1 VNAGLSWRR
10 RPAGDFCDG
19 RASKSTFGL
28 TFKLWIPGEK
38 FALECRCLID
48 RFRGPLCSSHS
59 GKIVMKST
67 VTGILRLAGVMLAFF
82 TTFAIAM
89 GAAGAYHLIKKIP
102 IPGDGGWD
110 YVAADSDARRL
121 YVSHDTEIVVL
132 DLDTGAIVGKISGG
146 PSMHG
151 AAIASEFGR
160 GFVSESNPGSV
171 VIFDL
176 KTLAKIGEV
185 RVGDDPNGIIYD
197 RFTKRIFTADRGSKR
212 ITAIDA
218 HTGEIAGTIEN
229 LGGRTEH
236 LASDESGHVFLNMQD
251 RNTVLKLDAKNLKVL
266 ETWPTDPCQAP
277 SSMDMDRVHAR
288 IFIGCRGAGMMIV
301 VDARSGKIVAMN
313 PIGGGVD
320 AAEFDPKTGLAY
332 FSTGADGILSIFRE
346 KSPDQYE
353 LVESVP
359 TQAGARTMAVD
370 RKTGRV
376 YVAVAELGPRPAPT
390 PENPRPRPPII
401 PGTFSVLVIGQ

>member
-1 VNAGLSWRR
+1 MKKYFAGIPRLAAGLS
-10 RPAGDFCDG
+10 AIF
-19 RASKSTFGL
+19 SL
-28 TFKLWIPGEK
+28 
-38 FALECRCLID
+38 
-48 RFRGPLCSSHS
+48 
-59 GKIVMKST
+59 
-67 VTGILRLAGVMLAFF
+67 
-82 TTFAIAM
+82 IAM
-89 GAAGAYHLIKKIP
+89 AAAAAGSYHLIKKIP

-110 YVAADSDARRL
+110 YVAADSEARRL
-121 YVSHDTEIVVL
+121 YVSHNTEIVVL
-132 DLDTGAIVGKISGG
+132 DLDTGAIIGKIAGG
-146 PSMHG
+146 PDMHG

-160 GFVSESNPGSV
+160 GFISESNPGSV

-197 RFTKRIFTADRGSKR
+197 HETKRIFTADRGSKR

-218 HTGEIAGTIEN
+218 RTGKIAGTIDK

-236 LASDESGHVFLNMQD
+236 LASDEAGHVFLNMQD
-251 RNTVLKLDAKNLKVL
+251 RNTTLKLDAKELKVL
-266 ETWPTDPCQAP
+266 ETWPTAPCEAP
-277 SSMDMDRVHAR
+277 SSMDMDRAHSR
-288 IFIGCRGAGMMIV
+288 IIIGCRGAGMMAV
-301 VDARSGKIVAMN
+301 LDAASGKVVATN

-320 AAEFDPKTGLAY
+320 AAEFDPKSGLAY
-332 FSTGADGILSIFRE
+332 FSTGADGALWIFRQ

-353 LVESVP
+353 LVERVP

-370 RKTGRV
+370 RNTGRV
-376 YVAVAELGPRPAPT
+376 YVAGAELGPRPTPT

>member
-1 VNAGLSWRR
+1 MFPDFPRGTRIPPRTLPFSRNPIFTQSRGKTMKKTGSGIRLRAAGFCAAFAAIAAALA
-10 RPAGDFCDG
+10 AGD
-19 RASKSTFGL
+19 S
-28 TFKLWIPGEK
+28 
-38 FALECRCLID
+38 
-48 RFRGPLCSSHS
+48 
-59 GKIVMKST
+59 
-67 VTGILRLAGVMLAFF
+67 
-82 TTFAIAM
+82 
-89 GAAGAYHLIKKIP
+89 YHLIRKIP
-102 IPGDGGWD
+102 IAGDGGWD
-110 YVAADSDARRL
+110 YVAADSEARRL
-121 YVSHDTEIVVL
+121 YVSHDTEIVALNL
-132 DLDTGAIVGKISGG
+132 DSGAIAGKITGG
-146 PSMHG
+146 PDMHG
-151 AAIASEFGR
+151 AAFASEFGR
-160 GFVSESNPGSV
+160 GYISESNPGSV

-218 HTGEIAGTIEN
+218 RTGAIAGTIEN

-236 LASDESGHVFLNMQD
+236 LTSDEAGHVFLNMQD
-251 RNTVLKLDAKNLKVL
+251 RNTTLKLDTKEFKVL
-266 ETWPTDPCQAP
+266 ETWPTAPCQAP
-277 SSMDMDRVHAR
+277 SSMDMDRAHAR

-301 VDARSGKIVAMN
+301 VDAKSGKIVATN

-332 FSTGADGILSIFRE
+332 FSTGADGVLSIFRE

-353 LVESVP
+353 LVENVK

-376 YVAVAELGPRPAPT
+376 YVAAADLGPRAVPT
-390 PENPRPRPPII
+390 PENPRPRPPVI
-401 PGTFSVLVIGQ
+401 PGTFSVLVIGQQ

>member
-1 VNAGLSWRR
+1 
-10 RPAGDFCDG
+10 
-19 RASKSTFGL
+19 
-28 TFKLWIPGEK
+28 
-38 FALECRCLID
+38 
-48 RFRGPLCSSHS
+48 
-59 GKIVMKST
+59 MKRT
-67 VTGILRLAGVMLAFF
+67 CAGILRLAVWALVIS

-89 GAAGAYHLIKKIP
+89 AAAGAYHLIKKIS

-110 YVAADSDARRL
+110 YVAADSEARRL

-132 DLDTGAIVGKISGG
+132 DLDSGAIVGKIAGG
-146 PSMHG
+146 PDMHG

-160 GFVSESNPGSV
+160 GFISESNPGSV

-197 RFTKRIFTADRGSKR
+197 HETKRIFTADRGSKR

-218 HTGEIAGTIEN
+218 KTGKIAGTIEN

-236 LASDESGHVFLNMQD
+236 LASDEAGHVFLNMQD
-251 RNTVLKLDAKNLKVL
+251 RNTMLKLDAKELKVL
-266 ETWPTDPCQAP
+266 ETWPTAPCQAP

-288 IFIGCRGAGMMIV
+288 IFIGCRGAGMMAV
-301 VDARSGKIVAMN
+301 VDATSGKIVATN

-332 FSTGADGILSIFRE
+332 FSTGADGALSIFRE
-346 KSPDQYE
+346 MSADQYE
-353 LVESVP
+353 LVENVK

-370 RKTGRV
+370 RKTGRI
-376 YVAVAELGPRPAPT
+376 YVAAAEFGPRPAPT
-390 PENPRPRPPII
+390 PENPRGRPPVI

>member
-1 VNAGLSWRR
+1 
-10 RPAGDFCDG
+10 
-19 RASKSTFGL
+19 
-28 TFKLWIPGEK
+28 
-38 FALECRCLID
+38 
-48 RFRGPLCSSHS
+48 
-59 GKIVMKST
+59 MKR
-67 VTGILRLAGVMLAFF
+67 TGAAILRLAVGSLVLL
-82 TTFAIAM
+82 TTFALAM
-89 GAAGAYHLIKKIP
+89 AAPGAYRLIQKIP

-110 YVAADSDARRL
+110 YVTADSEARRL
-121 YVSHDTEIVVL
+121 YVSHNTEIVVL
-132 DLDTGAIVGKISGG
+132 DLDTGAIVGKIAGG
-146 PSMHG
+146 PDMHG

-160 GFVSESNPGSV
+160 GFISESNPGSV

-197 RFTKRIFTADRGSKR
+197 HETKRIFTADRGSKR

-218 HTGEIAGTIEN
+218 KTGKIAGTIEN

-236 LASDESGHVFLNMQD
+236 LASDEAGHVFLNMQD
-251 RNTVLKLDAKNLKVL
+251 RNTMLKLDARELKVL
-266 ETWPTDPCQAP
+266 ETWPTAPCQAP
-277 SSMDMDRVHAR
+277 SSMDMDRVHSR
-288 IFIGCRGAGMMIV
+288 ILIGCRAAGMMAV
-301 VDARSGKIVAMN
+301 VDATSGKIVFTN

-332 FSTGADGILSIFRE
+332 FSTGADGALWIFRE

-353 LVESVP
+353 LVEKVQ

-376 YVAVAELGPRPAPT
+376 YVAAAELGPRPAPT
-390 PENPRPRPPII
+390 PENPRGRPPVIS
-401 PGTFSVLVIGQ
+401 GTFSVLVIGQ